1 MDEKS
6 IEHVQEGIYEF
17 LKILGAHFPG
27 DLTLNQIRVLQYV
40 HLNWRY
46 RKTST
51 THAEI
56 CAELELP
63 SATVSR
69 SVAKFLELR
78 LLDEQIDPAD
88 GRRRLIE
95 GTGVIPR
102 HPGDLDHELAELA
115 ERQDRKKA
123 NW

>member
-6 IEHVQEGIYEF
+6 IEHVQEGIYEM
-17 LKILGAHFPG
+17 LKILGAHFSG
-27 DLTLNQIRVLQYV
+27 DITLNQIRVLQYI
-40 HLNWRY
+40 HLSWRY

-69 SVAKFLELR
+69 SVAKFIELG
-78 LLDEQIDPAD
+78 LVDEKVDQAD

-95 GTGVIPR
+95 GTGVNPR